1 MIQER
6 LLQLNLFNSPLLT
19 ICMRS
24 HSVTITI
31 SKFYF
36 ILRHDRVVI
45 GKDTT
50 ITTHSSDCPYILY
63 HTISHQNSP
72 TTAGLYLSNKSM
84 SYILIKGHLV

>member
-31 SKFYF
+31 SKFHF
-36 ILRHDRVVI
+36 ILRHDRVVT

-50 ITTHSSDCPYILY
+50 ITMHRPYRLY
-63 HTISHQNSP
+63 HVTPKTHLQQLAYI
-72 TTAGLYLSNKSM
+72 YLTKVC
-84 SYILIKGHLV
+84 LIY

>member
-19 ICMRS
+19 ICVRS

-31 SKFYF
+31 SKFHF
-36 ILRHDRVVI
+36 ILRHDRVVT

-50 ITTHSSDCPYILY
+50 ITMHSSDYILY
-63 HTISHQNSP
+63 HVTPKTHLQQLAYIYL
-72 TTAGLYLSNKSM
+72 TKVCRLY
-84 SYILIKGHLV
+84 

>member
-6 LLQLNLFNSPLLT
+6 LSQLNLFDSPLLT

-31 SKFYF
+31 SKFHF
-36 ILRHDRVVI
+36 ILRHDRVVT

-50 ITTHSSDCPYILY
+50 ITMHRPYILY
-63 HTISHQNSP
+63 HVTPKTHLQQLAYI
-72 TTAGLYLSNKSM
+72 YLTKVC
-84 SYILIKGHLV
+84 LIY

>member
-31 SKFYF
+31 SKFISFCDMTEWLQAKTRLLSCTQAIVHTY
-36 ILRHDRVVI
+36 
-45 GKDTT
+45 
-50 ITTHSSDCPYILY
+50 YIM
-63 HTISHQNSP
+63 SHQKSP

-84 SYILIKGHLV
+84 SYIN